1 MLFLLLSV
9 ACDSSATEGEGFEGG
24 DFQFTTTGVDDQCND
39 GAFDVIFMPEGTPEA
54 FENPVEL
61 PGVADLPAT
70 YSISLQ
76 APFTSMEVTLTEGAS
91 ADQMEAEGAVQTG
104 VELDADQWPGCL
116 VDSTIDIYLTI
127 VGDNEVT
134 GNAILNTTSYDE
146 SSCPAVA
153 TDPCDIKLDLSG
165 QRI

>member
-1 MLFLLLSV
+1 MLFLLLNI
-9 ACDSSATEGEGFEGG
+9 ACDSTATEGEGFVGG

-39 GAFDVIFMPEGTPEA
+39 GAFDVIFMPEGTAED

-61 PGVADLPAT
+61 PGVADLPST

-76 APFTSMEVTLTEGAS
+76 SPFSAMEVTIDEGAS
-91 ADQMEAEGAVQTG
+91 SEQMEALGAVQTG

-116 VDSTIDIYLTI
+116 IDASIDIYLTI

-146 SSCPAVA
+146 GSCPAVT
-153 TDPCDIKLDLSG
+153 TDPCDIKLDLSA